1 MSTFFQDGSLAY
13 FVLAIAAGALFSVAL
28 RRVLRARTRERAR
41 VIEQPNSHYT
51 SPVVRIG
58 ETRHRW
64 QNIDM
69 ERIHEANRDEV
80 SRLLERVRVSGVDSI
95 SERERV
101 FLDQFASVS
110 VPKTPPAPRDTGR
123 HVSDLRHRPA

>member
-1 MSTFFQDGSLAY
+1 MSPFIEDGSLAY
-13 FVLAIAAGALFSVAL
+13 FVLVIAAGALFSVAL
-28 RRVLRARTRERAR
+28 RRALRARAR
-41 VIEQPNSHYT
+41 QRVVEQPNSHYT
-51 SPVVRIG
+51 SPVVRNG

-80 SRLLERVRVSGVDSI
+80 SRLLERVKASGVDSI

-101 FLDQFASVS
+101 FLDQFATAAP
-110 VPKTPPAPRDTGR
+110 PKAPAAPRDAGR
-123 HVSDLRHRPA
+123 HIASDLQHRPA

>member
-1 MSTFFQDGSLAY
+1 MSPFIEDGSLAY
-13 FVLAIAAGALFSVAL
+13 FVLVIAAGALFSVAL
-28 RRVLRARTRERAR
+28 RRALRARAR
-41 VIEQPNSHYT
+41 QRVVEQPNSHYT
-51 SPVVRIG
+51 SPVVRNG

-80 SRLLERVRVSGVDSI
+80 SRLLERVKASGVDSI

-101 FLDQFASVS
+101 FLDQFASVA
-110 VPKTPPAPRDTGR
+110 PPRAPAAPRDAGR
-123 HVSDLRHRPA
+123 HVATDLQHRPA

>member
-1 MSTFFQDGSLAY
+1 MSPFFEDGSLAY
-13 FVLAIAAGALFSVAL
+13 FVLVIAAGALFSVAL
-28 RRVLRARTRERAR
+28 RRALRARSRQR
-41 VIEQPNSHYT
+41 VVEQPNSHYT
-51 SPVVRIG
+51 SPLVRNG

-80 SRLLERVRVSGVDSI
+80 SRLLERVQATGVDSI

-101 FLDQFASVS
+101 FLDQFVS
-110 VPKTPPAPRDTGR
+110 APAPKTPAPPRDTGR
-123 HVSDLRHRPA
+123 HVASDLQHRPA